1 MRYRIIRTEQ
11 LTKSFGRTAAVN
23 GLTFEVEPGEIYGL
37 LGASGA
43 GKTTTLQ
50 MLLDFLRPTAGRA
63 LVFNLDSHK
72 NSVEIRRQTGY
83 LPANFDLD
91 STLTVEETLRWLARL
106 RRGVD
111 WSLTQA
117 LADDFRLPM
126 DQKIRNLNAADRR
139 KVGLVQAFMHRPDL
153 IILDEPLRGLD
164 LDAQQTFYR
173 LASEARADGRSVF
186 FATSA
191 VNEVERICDRVAI
204 LQCGELI
211 AVERGV
217 HLRARALRRVE
228 MRFAGPVPRDA
239 FLGVPNLQDLRMMEN
254 TVCCVLRGDPDLLLK
269 TASQYRVT
277 DFVSQTLGVE
287 DMFASAGA
295 VVRV

>member
-37 LGASGA
+37 LGAPGA

-50 MLLDFLRPTAGRA
+50 MLLDFIRPTTGRA
-63 LVFNLDSHK
+63 LVLNLDSRK
-72 NSVEIRRQTGY
+72 NSLEIRRQTGY

-91 STLTVEETLRWLARL
+91 VSLTVEETLRWLARL

-111 WSLTQA
+111 WALAQA
-117 LADDFRLPM
+117 LAADFHLPLN
-126 DQKIRNLNAADRR
+126 QKVGALSAADRR
-139 KVGLVQAFMHRPDL
+139 KIGLVQAFMHRPDL
-153 IILDEPLRGLD
+153 VILDEPLRGLD
-164 LDAQQTFYR
+164 LDAQQVFYQ
-173 LASEARADGRSVF
+173 LAAAARSDGRSVF

-191 VNEVERICDRVAI
+191 VNEVERICDRAAVLQRGEIIAI
-204 LQCGELI
+204 
-211 AVERGV
+211 ERGV

-239 FLGVPNLQDLRMMEN
+239 FSSVPNLQELHMTDN
-254 TVCCVLRGDPDLLLK
+254 IVSCVLRGDPDLLLK
-269 TASQYRVT
+269 TASQFRVT

-287 DMFASAGA
+287 DIFATAGA
-295 VVRV
+295 AGRV